1 MLQKVTTH
9 RVRVAFTG
17 GSLSSASCWKMTAET
32 HTASISR
39 TEQEVRWETGYE
51 EAMLVLMGTRK
62 GRRNKE
68 GEEMRQR
75 SREKVWTTE
84 RGNKSWLIQ
93 TPRSHLNTDMRK
105 HRRSHVSAL
114 WGGLCRPDGLYW
126 RYDCVTHPSPS
137 FSSTS
142 KTSSGCLVRLSSL
155 NFFNCLWGQKHRMRQ
170 GRRGA

>member
-9 RVRVAFTG
+9 RVWAAFTG
-17 GSLSSASCWKMTAET
+17 GSLSSSSCWKMTAET
-32 HTASISR
+32 QTHTASISCS
-39 TEQEVRWETGYE
+39 EQDVRWETGYE
-51 EAMLVLMGTRK
+51 EAMLMGTRE
-62 GRRNKE
+62 GRRNKK

-75 SREKVWTTE
+75 SREKIWTTE

-93 TPRSHLNTDMRK
+93 TLRSHLNTDMRK
-105 HRRSHVSAL
+105 CGRSHVSAL
-114 WGGLCRPDGLYW
+114 WGGLCRLDSLYW

-155 NFFNCLWGQKHRMRQ
+155 SFFNCLWGQKDRMRQ
-170 GRRGA
+170 ERRGD